1 MVHVQFN
8 PELLNTLKDKVVVL
22 TGGATGIGR
31 CAVIQFAQAGC
42 KVVFGD
48 ISEGPAR
55 ELESQLGSTV
65 RFLHCDTSS
74 YSDQL
79 GLFAAAESIFGRID
93 VVVANAGMAVH
104 KDIFD
109 ASSDISIEPSMKEV
123 AVNLTGAIF
132 TARIGMHYLRK
143 NKSRGAGKG
152 GGDLVL
158 VSSIAGFKE
167 SGGLATYSA
176 SKHGVLG
183 LMRGLHTTA
192 FPEGICIN
200 VICPWMTKTK
210 LVKGIEKGW
219 YELGLPSNEPE
230 DVAQSI
236 VLCATANRSTE
247 GKMYPGAKMPF
258 AGKIL
263 WIAGGE
269 AYEIEDAI
277 QELEPQWLGEENS
290 KVLAKGQAYLASGAT
305 SWDADLLPKKETNGS
320 AKGV

>member
-8 PELLNTLKDKVVVL
+8 SALTSTLKDKVVVL
-22 TGGATGIGR
+22 TGGAIGIGR
-31 CAVIQFAQAGC
+31 CAVTQFAEAGC

-48 ISEGPAR
+48 ITPEPAR
-55 ELESQLGSTV
+55 SLEAALGPNV

-79 GLFAAAESIFGRID
+79 SLFAAAESIFGRID
-93 VVVANAGMAVH
+93 IVVSNAGIANH
-104 KDIFD
+104 KDIF
-109 ASSDISIEPSMKEV
+109 APSSDISIEPSMKEV
-123 AVNLTGAIF
+123 EVNLCGAIF

-143 NKSRGAGKG
+143 RKS

-167 SGGLATYSA
+167 CGGLAVYTA

-183 LMRGLHTTA
+183 LMRGLHTTVIN
-192 FPEGICIN
+192 EGININ
-200 VICPWMTKTK
+200 VICPWMTKTR
-210 LVKGIEKGW
+210 LVKGIEDGW
-219 YELGLPSNEPE
+219 SKLGLPENEAD
-230 DVAQSI
+230 DVARSI
-236 VLCATANRSTE
+236 VLCATANRGNKDE
-247 GKMYPGAKMPF
+247 VHPGAKMPF

-290 KVLAKGQAYLASGAT
+290 RILAKGQKFLSSQGT
-305 SWDADLLPKKETNGS
+305 SWDADKLKTKKVNGTS
-320 AKGV
+320 

>member
-8 PELLNTLKDKVVVL
+8 SELLGSLKDKVVVL

-31 CAVIQFAQAGC
+31 SAVIQFAEAGC

-48 ISEGPAR
+48 ISEEPAR
-55 ELESQLGSTV
+55 ELESQLGPNV
-65 RFLHCDTSS
+65 RFLFCDTAS

-79 GLFAAAESIFGRID
+79 QLFAAADSIFGSID
-93 VVVANAGMAVH
+93 VVVANAGMAIH
-104 KDIFD
+104 KDIFE
-109 ASSDISIEPSMKEV
+109 ASSDITIEPSMKEV

-143 NKSRGAGKG
+143 NKSKSGGK
-152 GGDLVL
+152 GDLVL

-167 SGGLATYSA
+167 SGGLATYTA

-192 FPEGICIN
+192 FPEGIRIN
-200 VICPWMTKTK
+200 VICPWMTKTR
-210 LVKGIEKGW
+210 LVKGIEQGW
-219 YELGLPSNEPE
+219 HDLGLPENEPE
-230 DVAQSI
+230 DVARSI
-236 VLCATANRSTE
+236 VLCATANRGTDE
-247 GKMYPGAKMPF
+247 KIHPGAKMPF

-263 WIAGGE
+263 WISGGQ

-277 QELEPQWLGEENS
+277 QALEPQWLGEENS
-290 KVLAKGQAYLASGAT
+290 KTLAKGQHYLATQGT
-305 SWDADLLPKKETNGS
+305 SWDADKLKAKKVNGR
-320 AKGV
+320 